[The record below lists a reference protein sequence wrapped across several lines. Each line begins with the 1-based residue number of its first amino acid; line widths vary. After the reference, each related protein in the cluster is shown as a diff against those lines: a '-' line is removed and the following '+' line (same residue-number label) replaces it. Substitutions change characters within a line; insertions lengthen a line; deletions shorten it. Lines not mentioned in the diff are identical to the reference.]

1 MKRTGFAA
9 GLILAAAAATA
20 IGGSMGM
27 AASTPNTRTT
37 STDGHRRD
45 VPAAT
50 PTGPAVSCI
59 PLVGIRESQVRDDWT
74 IDFRTA
80 GNKWYRNTLP
90 YRCSSLGFERAF
102 SYATSLSQLCNTD
115 IITVIATGGG
125 GGPRGSCG
133 LGSFQPVDLAKKLK
147 K

>member
-1 MKRTGFAA
+1 M
-9 GLILAAAAATA
+9 
-20 IGGSMGM
+20 
-27 AASTPNTRTT
+27 

-133 LGSFQPVDLAKKLK
+133 LGSFQPVELTKKLK

>member
-1 MKRTGFAA
+1 MKRKGFAA
-9 GLILAAAAATA
+9 AGLVLAIVAATA
-20 IGGSMGM
+20 IGGSLGM
-27 AASTPNTRTT
+27 AAGTT

-133 LGSFQPVDLAKKLK
+133 LGSFQPVELAKKLK

>member
-1 MKRTGFAA
+1 MKRKGFAA
-9 GLILAAAAATA
+9 AGLVLATVAATA
-20 IGGSMGM
+20 IGGSLGM
-27 AASTPNTRTT
+27 AAGTT

-115 IITVIATGGG
+115 IITVISTGGG

-133 LGSFQPVDLAKKLK
+133 LGSFQPVELAKKLK

>member
-1 MKRTGFAA
+1 MKRKGFAA
-9 GLILAAAAATA
+9 AGLVLAIAAATA

-27 AASTPNTRTT
+27 AAGTT
-37 STDGHRRD
+37 ATDGHRRD

-59 PLVGIRESQVRDDWT
+59 PLVAIRESQVRDDWT

-90 YRCSSLGFERAF
+90 YRCNSLGFERAF

-133 LGSFQPVDLAKKLK
+133 LGSFQPVELAKKLK

>member
-1 MKRTGFAA
+1 MKRKGFAA
-9 GLILAAAAATA
+9 AGLVLATVAATA

-27 AASTPNTRTT
+27 AASTM

-80 GNKWYRNTLP
+80 GDKWYRNTLP

-133 LGSFQPVDLAKKLK
+133 LGSFQPVELAKNLK